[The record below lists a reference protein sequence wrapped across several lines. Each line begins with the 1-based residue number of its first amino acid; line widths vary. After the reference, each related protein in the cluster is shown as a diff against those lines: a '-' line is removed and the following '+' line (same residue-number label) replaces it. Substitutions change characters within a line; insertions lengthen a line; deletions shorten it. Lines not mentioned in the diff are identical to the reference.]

1 MSHCVYLGHVV
12 GGGVVCPYISRN
24 SWHSIVQETLGII
37 HQGLVLHL
45 PEKVLV
51 RMLNAME
58 TCLSLP
64 DIFPSKGLASE
75 TPLHPPYTDIPW
87 ALGLSYCM
95 VLRVWEPFCES
106 QPPFP
111 YIKWQKGTTPLVS

>member
-1 MSHCVYLGHVV
+1 
-12 GGGVVCPYISRN
+12 
-24 SWHSIVQETLGII
+24 
-37 HQGLVLHL
+37 
-45 PEKVLV
+45 
-51 RMLNAME
+51 MLNAME

-64 DIFPSKGLASE
+64 DIIFPSKGLASE
-75 TPLHPPYTDIPW
+75 PTPCILHIHTDITMVPG
-87 ALGLSYCM
+87 AILL